1 MIERSKKKNNNNNKN
16 DKRNYF
22 ISIELYA
29 TLDRKEKVRMRKRE
43 SDLSLMECLFL
54 FNFFLF
60 ANEPDVYRV
69 YVYFGNATDPGKKRV
84 TKTQTKEEKK

>member
-1 MIERSKKKNNNNNKN
+1 
-16 DKRNYF
+16 
-22 ISIELYA
+22 
-29 TLDRKEKVRMRKRE
+29 MRKRE